1 MLTPKYQ
8 SVLYIDVKVVRDSG
22 WASSAASMGAELD
35 AMVIPRPIKNR
46 EAIYM
51 GAADSVSFT
60 SEGCRGRLTVDARG
74 LNDGRKNNNDIA
86 DSHGPSS
93 SMMVRYPSGGDCSEY
108 GAERKNSIHNTKKR
122 ALGVVEV

>member
-1 MLTPKYQ
+1 MPYSMSPGGIVLTPKYQ

-51 GAADSVSFT
+51 GAGDMVSLCFI
-60 SEGCRGRLTVDARG
+60 RV
-74 LNDGRKNNNDIA
+74 
-86 DSHGPSS
+86 
-93 SMMVRYPSGGDCSEY
+93 SGKTDC
-108 GAERKNSIHNTKKR
+108 
-122 ALGVVEV
+122 